1 MRSRFIRQRNKP
13 WPPPRRILKAEPST
27 LSPANAPHDSR
38 VDFPMTI
45 RLRLTLWY
53 TALLGSTLILFS
65 FIFYSTLAGNLW
77 MQTQQEAARQASEV
91 ANNLALQLQGNIL
104 IIRNN
109 PTRVQFP
116 DLDFFASSLGV

>member
-1 MRSRFIRQRNKP
+1 MLPKIVLHS
-13 WPPPRRILKAEPST
+13 AEPT
-27 LSPANAPHDSR
+27 IQPTSPRVVVVPTPSHVAPTN

-65 FIFYSTLAGNLW
+65 FIFYSTLAANLW

-91 ANNLALQLQGNIL
+91 ANTLALQLQGNIL
-104 IIRNN
+104 II
-109 PTRVQFP
+109 
-116 DLDFFASSLGV
+116 

>member
-1 MRSRFIRQRNKP
+1 MLPKIVLHFSKPTARLLPPRSRS
-13 WPPPRRILKAEPST
+13 PRVVVVPAPSHV
-27 LSPANAPHDSR
+27 APTN

-65 FIFYSTLAGNLW
+65 FIFYSTLAANLW

-91 ANNLALQLQGNIL
+91 ANTLALQL
-104 IIRNN
+104 
-109 PTRVQFP
+109 
-116 DLDFFASSLGV
+116 